1 LVNCPGLPEH
11 ARKEIRWFTEVLD
24 GKQFNGVYFSAA
36 MLHQVTTESISAEHD
51 KSLYIGGAMEV
62 IPTDAH
68 TRSIILK
75 RLSSP
80 SPLMPHGPAVSEM
93 RHIRGQPY
101 SAFTMQLIKDLVAGT
116 ITSVSQRMNWF
127 ESQAM
132 QRAVTQW
139 VRAVQQAELGA
150 WEDAEQL
157 LLEGS
162 RQLAPL
168 ISWVPALVNQVEQ
181 CRREV
186 SGLLLAGEPERD
198 ELLGPAL
205 LSLRSVGCYVDKT

>member
-1 LVNCPGLPEH
+1 
-11 ARKEIRWFTEVLD
+11 
-24 GKQFNGVYFSAA
+24 
-36 MLHQVTTESISAEHD
+36 MLHMVTTEAVSPGHD

-62 IPTDAH
+62 IPTSPH
-68 TRSIILK
+68 VRRIILE
-75 RLSSP
+75 RLSRP
-80 SPLMPHGPAVSEM
+80 SPITPHGPVVSEM

-101 SAFTMQLIKDLVAGT
+101 SAFTLQLLKDLVGGN

-127 ESQAM
+127 ETQAM
-132 QRAVTQW
+132 QRAVKQW

-150 WEDAEQL
+150 WEDAELL

-168 ISWVPALVNQVEQ
+168 ITWVPALVNQVEQ

-186 SGLLLAGEPERD
+186 SGLLLAREAERAT
-198 ELLGPAL
+198 LAGPVL
-205 LSLRSVGCYVDKT
+205 LSLRSVGAYVDKT